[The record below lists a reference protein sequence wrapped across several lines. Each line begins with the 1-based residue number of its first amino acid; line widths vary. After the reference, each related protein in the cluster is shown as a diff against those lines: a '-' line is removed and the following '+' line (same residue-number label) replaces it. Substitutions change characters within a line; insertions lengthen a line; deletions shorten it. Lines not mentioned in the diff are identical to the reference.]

1 MTEPVEQK
9 RTNSPMQDRKTAF
22 QASDEEAERGEK
34 KGQIRSFWMAF
45 LVNGRRHLLKAIK
58 EC

>member
-22 QASDEEAERGEK
+22 QASDGGREG

-58 EC
+58 EG